1 MFGGSNYRAA
11 PRCHLTRK
19 EPDKSSI
26 HKLLQ
31 KRKAMSND
39 EFIGHTL
46 SLSQTWPLC
55 LLRIRE
61 AEHAE
66 ALVQRKRL
74 RGQDV
79 GHDLLGEGGG
89 NHGDQEHGHGNLH
102 GHGHLHGH
110 GVVHGDLGGDEM
122 HGHGELHG
130 MHGGE
135 GHGHGDLNGDG
146 EVQGAVGGDQ
156 AANDP
161 SNDDLAVDTEG
172 DSEGEHDSGD
182 DLHAFLRNRGLQG
195 EDKEVGKAPF
205 CGLISAYWH
214 RYNMAVTMHKNP

>member
-1 MFGGSNYRAA
+1 
-11 PRCHLTRK
+11 
-19 EPDKSSI
+19 
-26 HKLLQ
+26 
-31 KRKAMSND
+31 
-39 EFIGHTL
+39 
-46 SLSQTWPLC
+46 
-55 LLRIRE
+55 
-61 AEHAE
+61 
-66 ALVQRKRL
+66 
-74 RGQDV
+74 
-79 GHDLLGEGGG
+79 
-89 NHGDQEHGHGNLH
+89 
-102 GHGHLHGH
+102 
-110 GVVHGDLGGDEM
+110 M

-146 EVQGAVGGDQ
+146 EVQGAFGGDQ

-161 SNDDLAVDTEG
+161 SNDDLAVPTEG